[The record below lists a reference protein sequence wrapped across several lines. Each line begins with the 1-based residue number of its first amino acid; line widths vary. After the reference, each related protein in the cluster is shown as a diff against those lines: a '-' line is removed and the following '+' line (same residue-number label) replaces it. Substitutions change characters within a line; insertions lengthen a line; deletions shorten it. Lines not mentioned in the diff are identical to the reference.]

1 MSGGPGDDRSG
12 ARLRFAAVTGRPRLI
27 LLLACLGN
35 FMVVLDVAV
44 VNVALPAIQ
53 ADLGFSQ
60 VGLQWIVNAYT
71 LTYAGFLLLGGR
83 TADLFGRRR
92 MFLLALGLFTVAS
105 LVCGLA
111 PTAATLIAARAVQGL
126 GAAILAPV
134 TLTIVTI
141 TFTQPRERAYALG
154 WWGAS
159 LASGGAAGVLIGG
172 ILTDLLSWRW
182 IFLINL
188 PVGILGILAARALL
202 TESRAESRSRSL
214 DVPGALTITLGLTS
228 LVYGVVNSE
237 VHGWTSPWTWVPLAA
252 AGVLVASFAYVELR
266 VARAP
271 IAPLR
276 IFRSRALTA
285 ANVAMFCVGG
295 SMFAM
300 WYFVSLYLQVVL
312 GQSPLIAGLCFIP
325 AALAIIVA
333 SQVAGRLVARVGPR
347 PLLVTAGVMIS
358 AALFWMSRMS
368 ADGSYLTDILGP
380 ILLVSLGLGLSFPPG
395 TWAATAGV
403 APTEAG
409 LASGLINSN
418 RQIGG
423 AVGLAVLAT
432 IAATH
437 TSTLSASEGPQ
448 AALAG
453 GYGLALVVAGVVA
466 LGVVAAALM
475 IPGQRPT
482 ANPVTTVPATG
493 TAD

>member
-1 MSGGPGDDRSG
+1 
-12 ARLRFAAVTGRPRLI
+12 
-27 LLLACLGN
+27 
-35 FMVVLDVAV
+35 
-44 VNVALPAIQ
+44 
-53 ADLGFSQ
+53 
-60 VGLQWIVNAYT
+60 
-71 LTYAGFLLLGGR
+71 
-83 TADLFGRRR
+83 
-92 MFLLALGLFTVAS
+92 
-105 LVCGLA
+105 
-111 PTAATLIAARAVQGL
+111 
-126 GAAILAPV
+126 
-134 TLTIVTI
+134 
-141 TFTQPRERAYALG
+141 
-154 WWGAS
+154 
-159 LASGGAAGVLIGG
+159 
-172 ILTDLLSWRW
+172 
-182 IFLINL
+182 
-188 PVGILGILAARALL
+188 
-202 TESRAESRSRSL
+202 
-214 DVPGALTITLGLTS
+214 
-228 LVYGVVNSE
+228 
-237 VHGWTSPWTWVPLAA
+237 
-252 AGVLVASFAYVELR
+252 
-266 VARAP
+266 
-271 IAPLR
+271 
-276 IFRSRALTA
+276 
-285 ANVAMFCVGG
+285 
-295 SMFAM
+295 
-300 WYFVSLYLQVVL
+300 
-312 GQSPLIAGLCFIP
+312 
-325 AALAIIVA
+325 
-333 SQVAGRLVARVGPR
+333 
-347 PLLVTAGVMIS
+347 MIS